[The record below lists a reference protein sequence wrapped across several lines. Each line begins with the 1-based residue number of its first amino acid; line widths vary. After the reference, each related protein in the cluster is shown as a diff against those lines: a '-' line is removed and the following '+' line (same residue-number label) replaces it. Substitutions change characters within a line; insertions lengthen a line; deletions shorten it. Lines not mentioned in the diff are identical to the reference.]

1 MENDDKMNN
10 LEKLQERLEQL
21 KSNLASEPDKSC
33 HYANDLRSSIEYCE
47 GRIKQLTF
55 ARANPVLNIDNATL

>member
-1 MENDDKMNN
+1 MNN
-10 LEKLQERLEQL
+10 LEKLEERLEQL

-33 HYANDLRSSIEYCE
+33 HYANDLRLSIEFCE

-55 ARANPVLNIDNATL
+55 ARDNPIVHVNA